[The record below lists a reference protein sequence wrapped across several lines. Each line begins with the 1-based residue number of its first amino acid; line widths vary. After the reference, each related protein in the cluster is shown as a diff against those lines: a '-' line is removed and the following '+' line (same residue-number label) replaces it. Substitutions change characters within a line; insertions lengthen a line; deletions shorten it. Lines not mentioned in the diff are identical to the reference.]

1 MKTILTS
8 ASIALVLS
16 ASLAA
21 TSLPAAADRGV
32 GGDETN
38 ADRVVPSANAWTI
51 LTAEPFQTMN
61 DITHCVAT
69 GSADAQNPNM
79 GNSNLYRFTL
89 SIDTINPAVDGACE
103 RTVAFDG
110 GITRIEE
117 VSSTCA
123 FRNLSTGNH
132 TIYWLARKVAAGAPN
147 LTVTDN
153 SMTFVCLNNLLDSD
167 GEGDGGPD

>member
-1 MKTILTS
+1 MNGKLLLAIKHPTPQCKQVLTRHQPKEVVFMKTILTS

-21 TSLPAAADRGV
+21 TSLLAAADRGV

-61 DITHCVAT
+61 DITHCVST

-79 GNSNLYRFTL
+79 GNSNLYRFTFVHRHDKPGRRWRL
-89 SIDTINPAVDGACE
+89 
-103 RTVAFDG
+103 RTHR
-110 GITRIEE
+110 GI
-117 VSSTCA
+117 
-123 FRNLSTGNH
+123 
-132 TIYWLARKVAAGAPN
+132 
-147 LTVTDN
+147 
-153 SMTFVCLNNLLDSD
+153 
-167 GEGDGGPD
+167 